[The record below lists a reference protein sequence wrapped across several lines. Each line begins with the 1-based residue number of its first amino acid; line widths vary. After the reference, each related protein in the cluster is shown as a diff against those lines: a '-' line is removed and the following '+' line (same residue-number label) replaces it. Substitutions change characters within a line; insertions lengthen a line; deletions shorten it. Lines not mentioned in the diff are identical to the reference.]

1 MRLLLSDGNA
11 SKSDGVYTFGLDK
24 RPSNATTV
32 RVRKADFQYTVPT
45 GSVAPL
51 VVYMRSIALHNAAR
65 NKHSAILKA
74 NQHDDSVDVIAV
86 LEESHTTARYRLRD
100 PSHVIFLNQNII
112 RNMDFYFTDPAGFN
126 LAGAPEDVIYDEVED
141 DFDTPTGQTKTGR
154 IFRSFDTGGSA
165 GDYGVNETLNR
176 IYVSQSDVNWK
187 ITFLEFD
194 SESGFDK
201 LTIKEVDSGGSETT
215 IVDEHSG
222 TGLPTPVTYTSTEN
236 KLKFY
241 WNSDS
246 SNQRLGFDILLY
258 EDNDGENALL
268 GPVDG
273 AYQLSVSGVVA
284 DATFFTELQMDIK

>member
-11 SKSDGVYTFGLDK
+11 SKSNGVYTFSLDK

-32 RVRKADFQYTVPT
+32 RVRKADFQYTVPV
-45 GSVAPL
+45 GSVAPH
-51 VVYMRSIALHNAAR
+51 VVYMRSTALHNAAR

-100 PSHVIFLNQNII
+100 SSHIIFLNQNII
-112 RNMDFYFTDPAGFN
+112 RNLDFYFTNPAGFN
-126 LAGAPEDVIYDEVED
+126 LAGAPEDVIYNEVED

-154 IFRSFDTGGSA
+154 IFRSFDTGGSS

-201 LTIKEVDSGGSETT
+201 LTIKEVDSGGSETV

-222 TGLPTPVTYTSTEN
+222 TGLPSPVTYTSTEP

-273 AYQLSVSGVVA
+273 AYQLSVSGVTP
-284 DATFFTELQMDIK
+284 DATFFSELQMDIK